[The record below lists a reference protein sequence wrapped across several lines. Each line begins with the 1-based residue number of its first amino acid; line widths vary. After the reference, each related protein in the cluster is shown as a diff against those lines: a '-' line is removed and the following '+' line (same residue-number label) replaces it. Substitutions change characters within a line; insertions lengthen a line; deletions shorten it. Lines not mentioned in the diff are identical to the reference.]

1 MQLTR
6 APESIRAS
14 IEKCWKSI
22 GANSMRLFCLSAIA
36 EDIGRHCSPIGLFV
50 VVIFSNWWAS
60 SCKSKLLSPCCV
72 FVGLGFP
79 SLLGCWFCSN
89 SQVSARLMRFVFGAG
104 LAVVV
109 VAGVMVGSLALYVS
123 GTSMVE
129 VPDLVGYFFIGYSG
143 LWGDDGDDVI
153 AARISFVGA
162 GTLKLTWVRS

>member
-36 EDIGRHCSPIGLFV
+36 ENIGRYCSPVWLFV
-50 VVIFSNWWAS
+50 VVIFSIWLAS
-60 SCKSKLLSPCCV
+60 SCSSKLLSPCWV

-89 SQVSARLMRFVFGAG
+89 SQVSARLMRLVFGAG
-104 LAVVV
+104 LVVFV
-109 VAGVMVGSLALYVS
+109 VAGLMVGPGL
-123 GTSMVE
+123 
-129 VPDLVGYFFIGYSG
+129 LV
-143 LWGDDGDDVI
+143 
-153 AARISFVGA
+153 
-162 GTLKLTWVRS
+162 